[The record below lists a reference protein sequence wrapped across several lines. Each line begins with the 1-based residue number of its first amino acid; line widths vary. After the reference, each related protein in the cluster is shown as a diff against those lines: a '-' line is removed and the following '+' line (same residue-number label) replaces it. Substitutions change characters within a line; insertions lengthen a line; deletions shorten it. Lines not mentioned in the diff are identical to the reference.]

1 MQQDLVK
8 WLLSHYGQEHMRPG
22 LDRMRE
28 ALKTLIPAFKN
39 TKIVTIA
46 GTNGKGETTLRLSR
60 LLKNESHA
68 VWTSP
73 HIERITERF
82 RNERGEI
89 TYAELETI
97 IHECHEK
104 VKKHGYEL
112 SFYEF
117 LFFVFCS
124 WAAKSSPKFLLL
136 EVGLGGRL
144 DAVNVLDAHLVL
156 LPSISRD
163 HQEFLGARY
172 DGILLEKLGTLRKNS
187 TLISFLHLDYLRE
200 RTAHYCKAI
209 GAQFHDLEALHSLPE
224 FEFSLRNQLLASAA
238 FLVLHDLP
246 ITLSVSEE
254 STSSLEHRGEIIHGQ
269 NEWLFFG
276 SHNTDG
282 MRKLIQFLHS
292 GNYTFSRPPFDSV
305 IVAFSHR
312 NVRDLS
318 VMMRMLKTS
327 GLGKIVVTTFPHP
340 KAEASQV
347 VEALSREEG
356 LDFVQDIKSYVE
368 SFKNKRVLITGSYY
382 FIGHFKSSFC
392 RH

>member
-1 MQQDLVK
+1 
-8 WLLSHYGQEHMRPG
+8 MRPG
-22 LDRMRE
+22 LERMRE
-28 ALKTLIPAFKN
+28 ALLPLMPAFKK

-46 GTNGKGETTLRLSR
+46 GTNGKGETTLSLSR

-82 RNERGEI
+82 RNENGEI
-89 TYAELETI
+89 AYEELEKLI
-97 IHECHEK
+97 QECHEK
-104 VKKHGYEL
+104 GKKHGYEL

-117 LFFVFCS
+117 LFFVFCT
-124 WAAKSSPKFLLL
+124 WAAKNPPKFLLL

-144 DAVNVLDAHLVL
+144 DAVNVFDANLVL

-163 HQEFLGARY
+163 HQEFLGSRY
-172 DGILLEKLGTLRKNS
+172 DGILSEKLGTLRKGS
-187 TLISFLHLDYLRE
+187 TLISFLHLNYLRE
-200 RTAHYCKAI
+200 RAKIHSETI
-209 GAQFHDLEALHSLPE
+209 GAEFIDLETIHPLGE
-224 FEFSLRNQLLASAA
+224 FDFPQRNQVLASAA
-238 FLVLHDLP
+238 FLFLNGLP
-246 ITLSVSEE
+246 VSMSVSGGG
-254 STSSLEHRGEIIHGQ
+254 TWGLEHRGEVIRGAS
-269 NEWLFFG
+269 EWLFFG

-312 NVRDLS
+312 NVRDLT
-318 VMMRMLKTS
+318 VMMRMLKAS

-347 VEALSREEG
+347 VEALSAEEG
-356 LDFVQDIKSYVE
+356 LDFVQDIRSYVE
-368 SFKNKRVLITGSYY
+368 SCKNKRVLVTGSYY
-382 FIGHFKSSFC
+382 FIGYFKSSFC
-392 RH
+392 GN